1 MLAFGSVKALRG
13 VGWLKRHSRTIQI
26 VGGIML
32 VAVGLA
38 LVTGVWG
45 VFIGW
50 LRNEFV
56 SSVVLPI

>member
-1 MLAFGSVKALRG
+1 
-13 VGWLKRHSRTIQI
+13 
-26 VGGIML
+26 ML

-45 VFIGW
+45 MFVGW